1 MSSNEQNVN
10 SKRTKK
16 PSLFTQF
23 LWWTAGADQE
33 ILMRST
39 HSDRVKYLTLGGII
53 LATGV
58 MAALAG
64 GYAFYTIFSPKGDA
78 LGGMVPDAVDTFKQ
92 SIHYPTTIYSILFG
106 CFWGLIIFN
115 IDRFIVT
122 STGTGDGTEKITWD
136 EFKSAIPRLVMGAII
151 AITISKPV
159 EIRMFQSEIDAQL
172 HKEQQKQVE
181 IYEESTRAKYAK
193 DLSRLDLQINKI
205 STNQEGLLSDVKKA
219 ENELTQQLQGNAGA
233 PAGDG
238 KLSAALR
245 KLRDDKLALLNNYKS
260 STQGEIAK
268 LKNAYNSII
277 EKQNLELGNNS
288 KVAASLDGLLERIK
302 IAHDI
307 AGWAITTF
315 ITLLFLAIELTPIF
329 FKLMLIKSPYDY
341 LVENQKELVK
351 ANDGIHIEYNYYPPE
366 DSNGVVREGT
376 ERHLVR
382 LLQREKINL
391 EKLELLEAQKRLTK
405 YALEKFEEQQRK
417 LIDENPEQYIKVTH
431 DGLADE
437 KQA

>member
-417 LIDENPEQYIKVTH
+417 LIYENPEQYIKVTH